1 MCIAEYLSKWR
12 KTIFMDKL
20 FFNKTDGT
28 CNKNEHFSNLHNLHS
43 LYMVNYHRSWNITH
57 EWNTVININANTNSI
72 QRFAGQLQICNEYS
86 MFVDLHL
93 HFFCVKWE
101 MLILRTSWVRNALK
115 WTILLQMPSTKIVGL
130 ITYDFNCLKERQCG
144 NVNHGKTLLN
154 CVFVCLASAQQV
166 HVMAV
171 SFCSSGRALALV
183 LSALKPTTIR

>member
-93 HFFCVKWE
+93 HFFCVWNEKCWFCE
-101 MLILRTSWVRNALK
+101 RVGFEMHWNEPFCYKCLPQKLSDWLRTILIAWRKDNVVMLITEK
-115 WTILLQMPSTKIVGL
+115 HFL
-130 ITYDFNCLKERQCG
+130 I
-144 NVNHGKTLLN
+144 
-154 CVFVCLASAQQV
+154 VCLCV
-166 HVMAV
+166 
-171 SFCSSGRALALV
+171 
-183 LSALKPTTIR
+183 